1 VGYEEQMPQHR
12 EQMLLMKPYCVSSY
26 LEVSIHF
33 LKGIPTKGRTYLKRE
48 APPSAITLSTL
59 AA

>member
-1 VGYEEQMPQHR
+1 MLVFPVQALGY
-12 EQMLLMKPYCVSSY
+12 
-26 LEVSIHF
+26 
-33 LKGIPTKGRTYLKRE
+33 YLKRE